1 MIGKEIFANYGAM
14 IEPHYGMVT
23 GVKTTTIQRTGES
36 VKEVKVWWFEAGEST
51 GETQWIPECTIRT
64 EGGGE
69 TIEGSPIGF
78 YWSPVPIL
86 ERYL

>member
-1 MIGKEIFANYGAM
+1 MIGQEIFANYGAM

-23 GVKTTTIQRTGES
+23 GVSPT
-36 VKEVKVWWFEAGEST
+36 EVKIWWFEAGEST
-51 GETQWIPECTIRT
+51 GESEWISKSSIRT
-64 EGGGE
+64 EGHSE